1 MWLFSP
7 NNFEILL
14 ITGHL
19 RKGFKEGNLV
29 VMGRVGL
36 DGPSNRIVR
45 FQGGVTS

>member
-29 VMGRVGL
+29 VMGRAGL
-36 DGPSNRIVR
+36 DGLSHKLVS
-45 FQGGVTS
+45 FQGGVTL